1 MKIYPILIILCLVS
15 YLLQAQKVIEQHLP
29 FTTGKKVVMNIQI
42 ADSIHIISW
51 SKNEVYAKASVN
63 LNDNKDNDK
72 YITSFDASGDDIR
85 IRANIKAEKQDWHDD
100 SDHRSYHN
108 SVTWTVYVPDN
119 AVFSVE
125 TINGNITIEG
135 KTTAIKAKSISGFID
150 LRCSSGRKA
159 DLKMNTIS
167 GTIYTDLPL
176 SGSGSRS
183 GSNTVNTELNGGGD
197 DVNLETISG
206 DIFLRKE

>member
-1 MKIYPILIILCLVS
+1 MKVYPVILLLCLIS
-15 YLLQAQKVIEQHLP
+15 HLLQAQKLIEHHLP

-63 LNDNKDNDK
+63 LNENLDNDK
-72 YITSFDASGDDIR
+72 YITSFDASGDNIR
-85 IRANIKAEKQDWHDD
+85 ISASIKAEKQDWHDD
-100 SDHRSYHN
+100 RDHRSYHN
-108 SVTWTVYVPDN
+108 SVTWDVYVPDN

-150 LRCSSGRKA
+150 MRCPTSRKA
-159 DLKMNTIS
+159 DLKMNTIT
-167 GTIYTDLPL
+167 GTIYTDLAL
-176 SGSGSRS
+176 SGAGSRS
-183 GSNTVNTELNGGGD
+183 GSNTISTELNGGGD
-197 DVNLETISG
+197 DVTLETISG